1 MKLKTRL
8 AISFLIIIFVPVIL
22 AACALAGIR
31 TIRSQTSDSYSIE
44 GDYAAIANSLQ
55 LLNRYADRGCRVVD
69 KWMKSAS
76 DIAEDPDALN
86 KFNKEVSDSFSYI
99 IVRRNESIVY
109 NGDKKNQ
116 DGIEEM
122 FCLNL
127 D

>member
-1 MKLKTRL
+1 
-8 AISFLIIIFVPVIL
+8 
-22 AACALAGIR
+22 
-31 TIRSQTSDSYSIE
+31 
-44 GDYAAIANSLQ
+44 
-55 LLNRYADRGCRVVD
+55 
-69 KWMKSAS
+69 MKSAS